1 MFKRVTIVLLDVDLS
16 HVHLHPHALGLLV
29 GMPLLVGGHAPARWW
44 ACPAR
49 WWACPYS
56 LVGMALLIG
65 GHVPA
70 FHFSHMFIN
79 KQYGYVNLIV

>member
-44 ACPAR
+44 ACP
-49 WWACPYS
+49 YS
-56 LVGMALLIG
+56 LVGMPLLIG
-65 GHVPA
+65 GHAPA